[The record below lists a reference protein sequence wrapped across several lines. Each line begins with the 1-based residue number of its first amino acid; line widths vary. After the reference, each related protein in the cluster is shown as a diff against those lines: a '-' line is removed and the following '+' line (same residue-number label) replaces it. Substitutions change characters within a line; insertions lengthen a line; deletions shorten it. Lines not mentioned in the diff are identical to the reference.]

1 MAEQNKVHFG
11 LKNVHYALITYTSG
25 VPSWGTP
32 KAVPGAVSL
41 TLSKESGVTD
51 FYADDVKYYHLAAN
65 NGYSGSLEMASFPDE
80 MRQDIWGNTITSTG
94 KMLVEDA
101 EVDAKEFALMFEID
115 GDEEAE
121 RYCIYRVYADR
132 PDVAGATKSESVEVQ
147 TQSCDLTAMPV
158 IDPTANSEINGKV
171 YYRTTS
177 ETPSTTYSSFYSSV
191 ATSLS

>member
-1 MAEQNKVHFG
+1 M
-11 LKNVHYALITYTSG
+11 
-25 VPSWGTP
+25 
-32 KAVPGAVSL
+32 
-41 TLSKESGVTD
+41 
-51 FYADDVKYYHLAAN
+51 KYYHLAAN

-147 TQSCDLTAMPV
+147 TQSCDLTAM
-158 IDPTANSEINGKV
+158 V

-177 ETPSTTYSSFYSSV
+177 ETPSATYSSFYSSV